1 MQTELPDSKEWTEMT
16 VAAQIMRIVAKSC
29 GRIFVGPECCREP
42 SYLATSTTFIFAT
55 IKASGEIK
63 KINKFLRPILA
74 PRLASV
80 KDCHKQMDNFI
91 DVLQPAIEKR
101 LQLAEE
107 LGADYDKPDDMT
119 QWMIDSGQKI
129 GKTQVID
136 IALEQS
142 MVSFT
147 AVNATTQHVNLA

>member
-1 MQTELPDSKEWTEMT
+1 
-16 VAAQIMRIVAKSC
+16 
-29 GRIFVGPECCREP
+29 
-42 SYLATSTTFIFAT
+42 
-55 IKASGEIK
+55 
-63 KINKFLRPILA
+63 
-74 PRLASV
+74 
-80 KDCHKQMDNFI
+80 MDNFI